1 MQTSTTGLSTRGW
14 ALRTSFSNR
23 LLLPVLSVIAG
34 SADATSFLG
43 LGLFSAH
50 VTGNL
55 VILTAHIVAG
65 RGDDASLILSVP
77 MFILVLG
84 LTRLLVA
91 GLESVQVGTLRPLLL
106 LQFALLG
113 ISFILSFPSGHHHDP
128 LPANVAFV
136 GQLCVAAMA
145 VQNALGQLSFPGAP
159 STAVM
164 TTNLAR
170 FIVDAGESLLGKNAV
185 EKAEAG
191 RRANETWPVI
201 IGFTAGAGL
210 GAACF
215 AVAGLKAL
223 GLPGGLALL
232 LLFIELRRQALKVE
246 KRVEVPGTS

>member
-1 MQTSTTGLSTRGW
+1 MQTSTAGLDIHNW

-23 LLLPVLSVIAG
+23 AVLPVLSMIAG
-34 SADATSFLG
+34 SVDVTSFLG

-55 VILTAHIVAG
+55 VILIAHIVAG
-65 RGDDASLILSVP
+65 KGDDACLILSVP
-77 MFILVLG
+77 MFMLVLG

-91 GLESVQVGTLRPLLL
+91 GLESIRVAALRPLLL

-113 ISFILSFPSGHHHDP
+113 ISFILWVPSVHHRDP
-128 LPANVAFV
+128 SPSNAVVA

-145 VQNALGQLSFPGAP
+145 VQNALGQLSFPAAP
-159 STAVM
+159 STTVM

-170 FIVDAGESLLGKNAV
+170 FIVDAGEALLGKDAV
-185 EKAEAG
+185 EMAEA
-191 RRANETWPVI
+191 RRRGNQTWPVI

-215 AVAGLKAL
+215 GWR
-223 GLPGGLALL
+223 
-232 LLFIELRRQALKVE
+232 I
-246 KRVEVPGTS
+246 